1 MLIALFIFELILV
14 GLTILTTHM
23 VEHKLYTLQASLGMY
38 CNKRTYKTKAD
49 IDFIESIITSYKNL
63 VTDTDEEPDLESA
76 IKRRLQYEY
85 IGRFSYVSVK
95 NIALKGKNLMWGVLA
110 IEGLVVWMNQMQSYG
125 QAVRFITAS
134 LLLTVIMVIYVMIKR
149 IDEKSEALIDEV
161 IHYIKNIY
169 PLEKISQKKESLGKG
184 ITISLEAHKEKK
196 AGKVPGDKEQVCE
209 DRAHDDKQKN
219 SQHIRNSESKESSL
233 NKTQMQELSAKDIAK
248 LLDRL

>member
-1 MLIALFIFELILV
+1 MLIALFIFELTLV

-23 VEHKLYTLQASLGMY
+23 VEHKLHTIQASLGMY

-49 IDFIESIITSYKNL
+49 IDFIESIITSYKKL

-169 PLEKISQKKESLGKG
+169 PLEKIRKQKESLGTG
-184 ITISLEAHKEKK
+184 ITISLEAHKEKR
-196 AGKVPGDKEQVCE
+196 AGKVARDKEQIVE
-209 DRAHDDKQKN
+209 NRDYDDKPQN
-219 SQHIRNSESKESSL
+219 SQQISDSKSKENPL
-233 NKTQMQELSAKDIAK
+233 NKKQIKELSAKDIAK